1 MLKKVLQFCFL
12 RTCSFYICKTCQGP
26 EVDGL
31 LGRATREVILEQ
43 VRIGIENIDRKRLM
57 AAPDCGP
64 GMLSR
69 RQAKS
74 KLKNMVAA
82 ASIKP
87 VHNELARGNPR
98 GIWELLCFQ
107 EILEVR
113 NDR

>member
-1 MLKKVLQFCFL
+1 
-12 RTCSFYICKTCQGP
+12 
-26 EVDGL
+26 
-31 LGRATREVILEQ
+31 VILEH
-43 VRIGIENIDRKRLM
+43 VRIGIENIDRNRLM
-57 AAPDCGP
+57 AAQDCGL

-69 RQAKS
+69 RQVKS

-98 GIWELLCFQ
+98 GIWELLCLQ